1 MDDLPDKEKRF
12 NFKQYQ
18 NAKKSRRMLVR
29 FIIYSIVIGFLI
41 YLILDSS
48 SSDQNKNNEEGIDY
62 FDIET
67 NE

>member
-1 MDDLPDKEKRF
+1 MNDLPDKKKRF

-48 SSDQNKNNEEGIDY
+48 SPVQEKNNDEDINY

-67 NE
+67 N